1 MRPGKAI
8 ARGSLFLAGL
18 AIALLVT
25 EHASRLI
32 QPIRLHSLITDDGR
46 TLPGWLAPG
55 TAYRQVS
62 SEYDARTTI
71 TPEGHRVPAPRGAA
85 ELVFLGDSF
94 TFGSGLADE
103 ETFAWIYCEAAR
115 RSCANLA
122 EPGSGTARQVE
133 RLREFLDGRGWR
145 PREVKLFVF
154 AMTASFSAGNDLA
167 DNYLAAHDPDPQAPA
182 TETGWLERMLALRGG
197 LERRSN
203 LVRLAKYHW
212 GPLLRSALVP
222 GLDDARR
229 DEALARTREA
239 LDALAQLARSHGFE
253 LAIYLLGPVQDVSR
267 GTHAET
273 LAALA
278 AIAPVPVRPTAQLFA
293 DDPARYY
300 FPLDG
305 HLNPQGARAIADL
318 LLREPRRGAGLR

>member
-1 MRPGKAI
+1 MRAAL
-8 ARGSLFLAGL
+8 ARSLLGLAGL
-18 AIALLVT
+18 VIALLVA
-25 EHASRLI
+25 ELGSRLI
-32 QPIRLHSLITDDGR
+32 QPIHLHALIAADGR
-46 TLPGWLAPG
+46 ALPGWLAPG
-55 TAYRQVS
+55 TTYRQVS

-71 TPEGHRVPAPRGAA
+71 TPEGHRVPAPRGAP

-103 ETFAWIYCEAAR
+103 QSFAWLYCEAAA

-122 EPGSGTARQVE
+122 EPGSGTTRQVE
-133 RLREFLDGRGWR
+133 RLRGFLEGRGWR

-154 AMTASFSAGNDLA
+154 AMTASFSAGNDLE
-167 DNYLAAHDPDPQAPA
+167 DNYLAARASAHEQAPA
-182 TETGWLERMLALRGG
+182 AAAGWLERVLALRGA

-212 GPLLRSALVP
+212 GPLLRSALLP

-229 DEALARTREA
+229 LEALERTREA
-239 LDALAQLARSHGFE
+239 LEGLARLARGHGFE
-253 LAIYLLGPVQDVSR
+253 LSVYLIGPVQDVRR
-267 GTHAET
+267 GTHVDT

-278 AIAPVPVRPTAQLFA
+278 AIAPVRVRPTAQLFA

-305 HLNPQGARAIADL
+305 HLNPEGARAIAEL
-318 LLREPRRGAGLR
+318 LLREPRPGARLR

>member
-1 MRPGKAI
+1 VPG
-8 ARGSLFLAGL
+8 S
-18 AIALLVT
+18 
-25 EHASRLI
+25 S
-32 QPIRLHSLITDDGR
+32 
-46 TLPGWLAPG
+46 
-55 TAYRQVS
+55 YRQVS

-103 ETFAWIYCEAAR
+103 ETFAWIYCEAAA

-122 EPGSGTARQVE
+122 EPGSGTTRQVE

-167 DNYLAAHDPDPQAPA
+167 DNYQAMPAGADPQAGMDGA
-182 TETGWLERMLALRGG
+182 GWLERALALRGG

-203 LVRLAKYHW
+203 LVRLAKYHF

-229 DEALARTREA
+229 EAALARTREA
-239 LDALAQLARSHGFE
+239 LEALAQLSRSHGFE
-253 LAIYLLGPVQDVSR
+253 LAIYLLGPVQDVRR
-267 GTHAET
+267 GTHADT

-278 AIAPVPVRPTAQLFA
+278 AISPAPVRPTAQLFA
-293 DDPARYY
+293 HDPARYY

-305 HLNPQGARAIADL
+305 HLNPQGARAVAEL
-318 LLREPRRGAGLR
+318 LLREPRRGPALR